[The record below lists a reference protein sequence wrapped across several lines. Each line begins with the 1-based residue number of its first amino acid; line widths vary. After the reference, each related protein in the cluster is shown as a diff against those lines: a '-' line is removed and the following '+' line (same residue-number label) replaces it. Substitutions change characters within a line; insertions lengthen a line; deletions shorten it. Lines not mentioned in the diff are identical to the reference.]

1 MRRQGSLASRTWCL
15 QLSISRSFIFTFK
28 PGEKMTGS
36 VFAGQEKVVL
46 RGKNRGDGRGQHQIP
61 NHTGVG
67 VGGFVG
73 GDFVQG
79 TIGSVR

>member
-1 MRRQGSLASRTWCL
+1 MQS
-15 QLSISRSFIFTFK
+15 SISLSFIFTFK
-28 PGEKMTGS
+28 PGEKVTGS
-36 VFAGQEKVVL
+36 VFTGQEKMVL

-61 NHTGVG
+61 NYTGVG